1 METTKP
7 SILFFKILGDQ
18 GTLSRREWVSL
29 GQAGWGQVE
38 GWPTVPSQPGLRS
51 KRGHTGGWTVG
62 AMTSHRYSWHPGPC
76 LGSPGVCA
84 LTVWPLPTSPFLPP
98 SLPGNHP
105 SGALASQDGA
115 RGTPAPRPS
124 LGKLAEA
131 DRLPPGSP
139 RVPCGLQTAGLASHA
154 RPSFPRPQPHLVLS
168 PGSLP
173 PAHKRPNIS
182 DGHAPCRRDL
192 VSPFNCVF
200 MKNAFEHRLA
210 RCPLCLS
217 LSPGLP

>member
-62 AMTSHRYSWHPGPC
+62 AMTSHRYGWHPGPC

-84 LTVWPLPTSPFLPP
+84 LTVWPLPTSSFLPT
-98 SLPGNHP
+98 SLPSNHP

-115 RGTPAPRPS
+115 RGTPAP
-124 LGKLAEA
+124 A
-131 DRLPPGSP
+131 PPPQPRGRWRRQTGSRRGP
-139 RVPCGLQTAGLASHA
+139 RVCPAACRLLAWPPTHA
-154 RPSFPRPQPHLVLS
+154 RLSRVLS
-168 PGSLP
+168 LTLSSLLGRFRLHTNVRTSQTDTR
-173 PAHKRPNIS
+173 PAVVIW
-182 DGHAPCRRDL
+182 
-192 VSPFNCVF
+192 
-200 MKNAFEHRLA
+200 
-210 RCPLCLS
+210 CPRS
-217 LSPGLP
+217 TASS